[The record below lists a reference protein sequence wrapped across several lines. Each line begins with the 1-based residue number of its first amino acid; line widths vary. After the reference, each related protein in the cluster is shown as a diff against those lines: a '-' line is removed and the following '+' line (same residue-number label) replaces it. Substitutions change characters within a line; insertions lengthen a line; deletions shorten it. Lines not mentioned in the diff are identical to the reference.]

1 MEILNYN
8 SLDIEKYNINKVIDN
23 ILYKN
28 LNYDENDKYIYY
40 LLQKIELNKSKE
52 KKEDNIYIKYEKK
65 LQYKNIILPG
75 MKKSK
80 LIIIYDKE
88 NKKYKLLSFENELNI
103 TLLNYLINYT
113 KNLKYILG
121 ILNNIVIYIIKNK
134 GSESLIIKEIL
145 KIIDKILL
153 YIYIINNNISIVE
166 VIIKKFNKRDEL
178 KLLLEIEL
186 KIIKEEII
194 QLEKNLNI
202 TRTNIIQKITLNEMH
217 LQRLL
222 TNVATIILPL
232 SLIIGIFSLPYKN
245 IPFKD
250 NDNGLI
256 ILILILLIIG
266 YILYYLINKY
276 KYELL

>member
-8 SLDIEKYNINKVIDN
+8 SLDVQKYNINNVIDN

-28 LNYDENDKYIYY
+28 INYDENDKYIYY
-40 LLQKIELNKSKE
+40 LLQNLELNKRE
-52 KKEDNIYIKYEKK
+52 ENKEDTIYIKYEKK
-65 LQYKNIILPG
+65 LKYKNIILPSIKNSKILIIYEKES
-75 MKKSK
+75 KKHK
-80 LIIIYDKE
+80 LISAKE
-88 NKKYKLLSFENELNI
+88 ELNVKI
-103 TLLNYLINYT
+103 LNYLINYI
-113 KNLKYILG
+113 KKLKYILG
-121 ILNNIVIYIIKNK
+121 ILNNLVIYIIKNK

-153 YIYIINNNISIVE
+153 YSYIINNNITIVKL
-166 VIIKKFNKRDEL
+166 IINKFNKTDEL
-178 KLLLEIEL
+178 KLLLEIEI
-186 KIIKEEII
+186 KIIEEKTLK
-194 QLEKNLNI
+194 LEKNLNI

-232 SLIIGIFSLPYKN
+232 SLLIGLLSLPYKN
-245 IPFKD
+245 MPFKE

-266 YILYYLINKY
+266 YLLYYLINKY
-276 KYELL
+276 KYDLL

>member
-8 SLDIEKYNINKVIDN
+8 TFDVQKYNINKVIDN

-75 MKKSK
+75 IKLSK

-113 KNLKYILG
+113 KNLKYGLG

-134 GSESLIIKEIL
+134 GSDKLIIKEIL

-166 VIIKKFNKRDEL
+166 LIIKKFNKRDEL

-194 QLEKNLNI
+194 QLEKNLNV

-232 SLIIGIFSLPYKN
+232 SLVIGLFSLPYKN
-245 IPFKD
+245 MPFKD

>member
-8 SLDIEKYNINKVIDN
+8 SLDVQKYNINNIIDN

-28 LNYDENDKYIYY
+28 INYDENDKYIYY
-40 LLQKIELNKSKE
+40 LLQNLELNKRE
-52 KKEDNIYIKYEKK
+52 ENKEDTVYVKYEKK
-65 LQYKNIILPG
+65 LKYKNIILPSIKNSKILIIYEKES
-75 MKKSK
+75 KKHK
-80 LIIIYDKE
+80 LISVE
-88 NKKYKLLSFENELNI
+88 EELNVKI
-103 TLLNYLINYT
+103 LNYLLNYI

-121 ILNNIVIYIIKNK
+121 VLNNLVIYIIKNK

-153 YIYIINNNISIVE
+153 YSYIINNNITIVKL
-166 VIIKKFNKRDEL
+166 IINKFNKTDEL
-178 KLLLEIEL
+178 KLLLEIEI
-186 KIIKEEII
+186 KIIEEKTLK
-194 QLEKNLNI
+194 LEKNLNI

-222 TNVATIILPL
+222 TNVATVILPL
-232 SLIIGIFSLPYKN
+232 SLLIGLLSLPYKN
-245 IPFKD
+245 MPFKE

-266 YILYYLINKY
+266 YLLYYLINKY
-276 KYELL
+276 KYDLL

>member
-8 SLDIEKYNINKVIDN
+8 TIDVQKYNINNVIDN

-28 LNYDENDKYIYY
+28 INYEENDKYIYY
-40 LLQKIELNKSKE
+40 LLQNLELNKSKE
-52 KKEDNIYIKYEKK
+52 KKEDTVYVKYEKN
-65 LQYKNIILPG
+65 LEYKNIKLPSI
-75 MKKSK
+75 KNSKK
-80 LIIIYDKE
+80 LIIYEKE
-88 NKKYKLLSFENELNI
+88 SKKHKLISVEEELNVKI
-103 TLLNYLINYT
+103 LNYLINYI

-121 ILNNIVIYIIKNK
+121 VLNNLVIYIIKNK

-153 YIYIINNNISIVE
+153 YSYIINTNISIVKL
-166 VIIKKFNKRDEL
+166 IIKKFNKTDEL
-178 KLLLEIEL
+178 KLLVENEL
-186 KIIKEEII
+186 KIIEEKTLK
-194 QLEKNLNI
+194 LEKNLNI

-232 SLIIGIFSLPYKN
+232 SLLIGLLSLPYKN
-245 IPFKD
+245 MPFKE

-256 ILILILLIIG
+256 ILILILLIVG
-266 YILYYLINKY
+266 YLLYYLINKY
-276 KYELL
+276 KYNLL

>member
-8 SLDIEKYNINKVIDN
+8 TFDVQKYNINKVIDN

-75 MKKSK
+75 IKLSK

-113 KNLKYILG
+113 KNLKYVLG

-134 GSESLIIKEIL
+134 GSDKLIIKEIL

-166 VIIKKFNKRDEL
+166 LIIKKFNKRDEL

-194 QLEKNLNI
+194 QLEKNLNV

-232 SLIIGIFSLPYKN
+232 SLVIGLFSLPYKN
-245 IPFKD
+245 MPFKD

>member
-8 SLDIEKYNINKVIDN
+8 TFNVQKYNINKVIDN

-75 MKKSK
+75 IKLSK

-113 KNLKYILG
+113 KNLKYVLG

-134 GSESLIIKEIL
+134 GSDKLIIKEIL

-153 YIYIINNNISIVE
+153 YIYIINNNISIVKL
-166 VIIKKFNKRDEL
+166 IIKKFNKRDEL